1 MHNPDAICYI
11 REREAN
17 VEQDMAR
24 RVSVM
29 NAVGTA
35 GRPRYLLL
43 AYIVLSQEI
52 INLICLMSYALNL
65 TRSHP
70 TTLV

>member
-35 GRPRYLLL
+35 GRPRSLLL
-43 AYIVLSQEI
+43 AYIVLS
-52 INLICLMSYALNL
+52 L
-65 TRSHP
+65 RDH
-70 TTLV
+70 